1 MERKEK
7 QNYLEKY
14 CYDYWKRA
22 NWNTN
27 KLESLVGRGG
37 IDSIKTAR
45 LLAKAH
51 AEKIG
56 ISEDDFYY
64 EIIQANGERVPRKER
79 KYQKIF
85 EELSDVDR
93 EDREKII
100 KIVSKYQTERYF
112 KASILKTFVRSY
124 ARFFRENEKEQ
135 LETDLQEK
143 IELYRLA
150 KEQELK
156 DEMKKEKQEKEMKEE
171 DKTKLSPEEEKH
183 YYEVIKQFINSDKSK
198 QNFAKEYSKKAGI
211 SAPKISS
218 YIKLAEKIDNLT
230 ERKEKHLQE
239 QKQNK
244 YKENEEDI
252 ITILEFLKTGVSIN
266 EDKPRKFNLLDYYT
280 ITKMNPVEMS
290 KLINEIV
297 SKNDYINFK
306 QQIVGEYEKDKRADE
321 EKKLKETYK
330 VLNKE
335 SKLIEMTQEDTQY
348 VLNYLKANEIPLT
361 EKVYTQAVKRYVDLE
376 LDDLKKTLQNK
387 NNKKR

>member
-1 MERKEK
+1 
-7 QNYLEKY
+7 
-14 CYDYWKRA
+14 
-22 NWNTN
+22 
-27 KLESLVGRGG
+27 
-37 IDSIKTAR
+37 
-45 LLAKAH
+45 
-51 AEKIG
+51 
-56 ISEDDFYY
+56 
-64 EIIQANGERVPRKER
+64 
-79 KYQKIF
+79 
-85 EELSDVDR
+85 
-93 EDREKII
+93 
-100 KIVSKYQTERYF
+100 
-112 KASILKTFVRSY
+112 
-124 ARFFRENEKEQ
+124 
-135 LETDLQEK
+135 
-143 IELYRLA
+143 
-150 KEQELK
+150 
-156 DEMKKEKQEKEMKEE
+156 MKEE

-183 YYEVIKQFINSDKSK
+183 YYEVIKQFINSEKSK
-198 QNFAKEYSKKAGI
+198 QNFAKEYSKKTGI

-252 ITILEFLKTGVSIN
+252 TTILEFLKTGVSIN

-297 SKNDYINFK
+297 SKKDYINFK
-306 QQIVGEYEKDKRADE
+306 QQIVGEYEKDKGADE

-335 SKLIEMTQEDTQY
+335 GKLIEMTQEDTQY